1 MPFDIPNYTLLDKLG
16 EGAMAEVWLGA
27 HKRNGRK
34 AAIKVLKPS
43 ALADGDAEKLFLR
56 EGQVLAGFDHPNI
69 VKIYD
74 NDRVGNL
81 AYLVM
86 EHLAGGTLFERMQR
100 APISI
105 GEALGLVAQI
115 AGGLEAAHRQQVIHR
130 DLKPANIMLRD
141 ETTPVLTDFGA
152 SRLLDR
158 STIYGRDGMIVGTP
172 IYMSPEQVQGQT
184 LSGSSDLYA
193 LGILFFELLT
203 GDRPFPG
210 VSFPE
215 IAAQHLYAPIPKLP
229 AAIAMLQPVIERLLA
244 KKPEDRYPSAQEF
257 VDDLRAVFIHDEA
270 LRLQVGYAGTSMAW
284 SSQLRA
290 LGFVLDREQKV
301 EVRRAQGEFLRG
313 QEVAAQATVGPIPA
327 VAPSVPGVQSAAAT
341 APSRPLAPSASP
353 PLLPL
358 IGAIVL
364 LATLGG
370 SWWWSRR
377 EPQPADPAIAAP
389 APASAPVGPSVAP
402 PLPAGTDEATPATP
416 DPVGATDDAAPS
428 TGSDADTAAAL
439 EAAERAVADLE
450 LRNRFVAADLDS
462 VRDLRTGLLWA
473 AADNGAD
480 IDWLDAGKYCA
491 SLGAGWQLPSLPQL
505 LSLYDE
511 TGTYTRDCGE
521 SICKVTPAIQVTAGY
536 HWTRVPAEESR
547 AWVID
552 LANGARQSMVV
563 INPLFIR
570 ALCVQGEK
578 AERAKD

>member
-1 MPFDIPNYTLLDKLG
+1 MPFDIPNYTLLSRLG
-16 EGAMAEVWLGA
+16 EGAMAEVWLGE

-74 NDRVGNL
+74 NDRVGDL

-100 APISI
+100 GPISI

-215 IAAQHLYAPIPKLP
+215 IAAQHLYAPIPQLP
-229 AAIAMLQPVIERLLA
+229 AAIAMLQPVLERLLA
-244 KKPEDRYPSAQEF
+244 KKPEDRYPSAQAF

-313 QEVAAQATVGPIPA
+313 QEVAAQATVGPTPA
-327 VAPSVPGVQSAAAT
+327 IAPSAPSALSAAAT
-341 APSRPLAPSASP
+341 APSQPLAPAASRPLA
-353 PLLPL
+353 PL

-364 LATLGG
+364 MLALGG
-370 SWWWSRR
+370 GWWWSRR
-377 EPQPADPAIAAP
+377 EPQPADPVVALPAPVRAPAGPPAAP
-389 APASAPVGPSVAP
+389 PS
-402 PLPAGTDEATPATP
+402 PAGTDAAPPATP
-416 DPVGATDDAAPS
+416 DPVGATGDATPS
-428 TGSDADTAAAL
+428 IGSEADTAAAL

-450 LRNRFVAADLDS
+450 LRNRYVAADLDS

-491 SLGAGWQLPSLPQL
+491 NLGAGWQLPSLPEL
-505 LSLYDE
+505 MSLYDE
-511 TGTYTRDCGE
+511 TGTYTRNCGE
-521 SICKVTPAIQVTAGY
+521 SICKVTPAITVTAGY
-536 HWTRVPAEESR
+536 HWSRIPAEESR
-547 AWVID
+547 AWVVD
-552 LANGARQSMVV
+552 FANGARQSMAV
-563 INPLFIR
+563 INPFFIR
-570 ALCVQGEK
+570 ALCVHGET

>member
-1 MPFDIPNYTLLDKLG
+1 MPYDIPNYTLFSRLG
-16 EGAMAEVWLGA
+16 EGAMAEVWLGE

-43 ALADGDAEKLFLR
+43 ALADGDTEKLFLR

-74 NDRVGNL
+74 NDRVGDL

-86 EHLAGGTLFERMQR
+86 EHLAGGTLLERMQR

-115 AGGLEAAHRQQVIHR
+115 AGGLEVAHRQQVIHR

-215 IAAQHLYAPIPKLP
+215 IAAQHLYAAIPKLP

-244 KKPEDRYPSAQEF
+244 KKPEDRYASAQEF

-270 LRLQVGYAGTSMAW
+270 LRLQVGYAGTSLAW

-313 QEVAAQATVGPIPA
+313 QELPAQTTVGPMRALTPEA
-327 VAPSVPGVQSAAAT
+327 GGAQSAAAT
-341 APSRPLAPSASP
+341 APTSPLAPTAARTV
-353 PLLPL
+353 LPL
-358 IGAIVL
+358 IGAIAL

-370 SWWWSRR
+370 GWWWSRR
-377 EPQPADPAIAAP
+377 EPQPADPAIAVP
-389 APASAPVGPSVAP
+389 AAVSPPAGAPVAP
-402 PLPAGTDEATPATP
+402 TLPAGAEDAPPATP
-416 DPVGATDDAAPS
+416 SPVGASDGSTPS
-428 TGSDADTAAAL
+428 TGSDAETAAAL

-450 LRNRFVAADLDS
+450 LRNRYVAADLDS
-462 VRDLRTGLLWA
+462 VRDLRSGLLWA

-491 SLGAGWQLPSLPQL
+491 SLGVGWQLPSLPQL
-505 LSLYDE
+505 VGLYDE

-547 AWVID
+547 AWVVD
-552 LANGARQSMVV
+552 LANGARQSMAV
-563 INPLFIR
+563 INPFFIR
-570 ALCVQGEK
+570 ALCVHEET

>member
-1 MPFDIPNYTLLDKLG
+1 MPFDIPNYTLLSKLG
-16 EGAMAEVWLGA
+16 EGAMAEVWLGE

-74 NDRVGNL
+74 NDRVGDL

-229 AAIAMLQPVIERLLA
+229 AAIGMLQPVLERLLA
-244 KKPEDRYPSAQEF
+244 KKPEDRYASAQEF

-301 EVRRAQGEFLRG
+301 EVRRAQGDYLRE
-313 QEVAAQATVGPIPA
+313 QDAAARSATAPVRPA
-327 VAPSVPGVQSAAAT
+327 TDIAPSAAAT
-341 APSRPLAPSASP
+341 APSRPLPQASSR
-353 PLLPL
+353 PLAAL
-358 IGAIVL
+358 IGVFAVL
-364 LATLGG
+364 TVLAGAW
-370 SWWWSRR
+370 WWWSR
-377 EPQPADPAIAAP
+377 PQPQPVDSSLVVPAVTPPEAAP
-389 APASAPVGPSVAP
+389 LAP
-402 PLPAGTDEATPATP
+402 PLPAATA
-416 DPVGATDDAAPS
+416 DDAPPASPASAGASEDAASS
-428 TGSDADTAAAL
+428 TASEAETAAAR
-439 EAAERAVADLE
+439 EAAQRAVADLE
-450 LRNRFVAADLDS
+450 LRNRYVAADLDS
-462 VRDLRTGLLWA
+462 VRDHKFGLLWA
-473 AADNGAD
+473 AADNGVD
-480 IDWLDAGKYCA
+480 IDWFDARKYCEDK
-491 SLGAGWQLPSLPQL
+491 GPGWRLPSLPEL
-505 LSLYDE
+505 NSLYDE

-521 SICKVTPAIQVTAGY
+521 SICKVTPAIQLSAGF

-547 AWVID
+547 AWVVD
-552 LANGARQSMVV
+552 FANGARQSMAV
-563 INPLFIR
+563 INPYFIR
-570 ALCVQGEK
+570 ALCVHGET